1 MDCTFCT
8 KKADNIEVDSTSKKQ
23 VWFSTSKNGHLCI
36 SNTIYTVNHKRGESF
51 VICQKT
57 WKGDARH
64 SYSTLGYVFSFTVA
78 GK

>member
-36 SNTIYTVNHKRGESF
+36 SNTMYTVNNKRGEPF
-51 VICQKT
+51 VIC
-57 WKGDARH
+57 
-64 SYSTLGYVFSFTVA
+64 
-78 GK
+78 